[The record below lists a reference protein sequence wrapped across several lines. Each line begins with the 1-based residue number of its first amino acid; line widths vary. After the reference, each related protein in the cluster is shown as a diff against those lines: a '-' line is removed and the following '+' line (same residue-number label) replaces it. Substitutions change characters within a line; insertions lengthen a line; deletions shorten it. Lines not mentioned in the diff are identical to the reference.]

1 MNDGMLFTDRVDAPV
16 SRRADHG
23 KLLIVDDQKG
33 MTKVISATAS
43 ELGFSTREVNDAD
56 RATQAF
62 LEFRPDLLVL
72 DLIMPE
78 KDGIDVLNEVLL
90 LDPSVRL
97 ILISG
102 YGDAYLRL
110 GEAVSKFYRPDALE
124 VLRKPF
130 RIEALRGALRRAA
143 DAQLLSCVD

>member
-1 MNDGMLFTDRVDAPV
+1 MNMV
-16 SRRADHG
+16 SFDDSGQVPTLSDSDETMSSRNHR
-23 KLLIVDDQKG
+23 LLVVDDQKG
-33 MTKVISATAS
+33 MTRVICAAAAS
-43 ELGFSTREVNDAD
+43 LGFVTREVNDPH

-90 LDPSVRL
+90 IDPGVRL

-102 YGDAYLRL
+102 YGETYLRL
-110 GEAVSKFYRPDALE
+110 GEAVSKFHRPDAIE

-130 RIEALRGALRRAA
+130 RIDALRDALRRMIK
-143 DAQLLSCVD
+143 V